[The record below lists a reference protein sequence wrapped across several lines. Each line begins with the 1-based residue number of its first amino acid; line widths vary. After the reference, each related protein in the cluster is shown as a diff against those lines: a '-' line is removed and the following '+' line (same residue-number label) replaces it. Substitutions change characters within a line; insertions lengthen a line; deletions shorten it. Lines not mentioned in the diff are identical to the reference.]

1 MKRQMKKLIS
11 MILAMA
17 MVVTSINFTPKNV
30 SAENDGSGW
39 TTISN
44 MSYQSSNTPMTLNY
58 KVAKGAESSAIE
70 AYGHH
75 YLHVYP
81 EGLTGADNAKIYL
94 NEGQTTTGETVF
106 PGMKDHDN
114 TRYNIGLGLTDV
126 NLKANTYYSLRFVY
140 GTHDVVYYFYT
151 GNKEDIKEETTTE
164 TTTTEPEPS
173 ITLQALTKA
182 YVYNYSEVDGGYK
195 VSFTDPNAVTVEDGA
210 TYTYTLTINGQ
221 TIENIASS
229 GSSVDLS
236 SLNLTEGTEY
246 TVTMNAVYKK
256 GDTIV
261 TSPASSETTFTY
273 RGKTTAY
280 DNGIPQIF
288 INSSRDT
295 KTKDINLYTDTTKT
309 KVNASLMIK
318 GADGST
324 TEVSNSGTV
333 NVRGNSTSL
342 ADKKAYNLKFDSS
355 INPFG
360 MGTAKKWSLLANIF
374 DKTMIR
380 NYMGLNFQRYLES
393 TQTPF
398 ENNVSKAFTSN
409 CKNVDLYV
417 DGKYL
422 GTYLLTESVEVGAD
436 RVNIDTSYYDKT
448 TDDVKADST
457 PTTVTIN
464 GTEYKLYDAL
474 LELANDS
481 RLDTDAYY
489 FKTSVLG
496 QQFGLNDPV
505 CSTDIA
511 GNKLNPSLT
520 GNSADAVK
528 PQFVNDIKSS

>member
-58 KVAKGAESSAIE
+58 KVAKGAENSAIE

-94 NEGQTTTGETVF
+94 NEGQTTTGEIVF
-106 PGMKDHDN
+106 AGMKDHDN

-221 TIENIASS
+221 TIENIA
-229 GSSVDLS
+229 
-236 SLNLTEGTEY
+236 
-246 TVTMNAVYKK
+246 
-256 GDTIV
+256 
-261 TSPASSETTFTY
+261 
-273 RGKTTAY
+273 
-280 DNGIPQIF
+280 
-288 INSSRDT
+288 
-295 KTKDINLYTDTTKT
+295 
-309 KVNASLMIK
+309 
-318 GADGST
+318 
-324 TEVSNSGTV
+324 
-333 NVRGNSTSL
+333 
-342 ADKKAYNLKFDSS
+342 
-355 INPFG
+355 
-360 MGTAKKWSLLANIF
+360 
-374 DKTMIR
+374 
-380 NYMGLNFQRYLES
+380 
-393 TQTPF
+393 
-398 ENNVSKAFTSN
+398 
-409 CKNVDLYV
+409 
-417 DGKYL
+417 
-422 GTYLLTESVEVGAD
+422 
-436 RVNIDTSYYDKT
+436 
-448 TDDVKADST
+448 
-457 PTTVTIN
+457 
-464 GTEYKLYDAL
+464 
-474 LELANDS
+474 
-481 RLDTDAYY
+481 
-489 FKTSVLG
+489 
-496 QQFGLNDPV
+496 
-505 CSTDIA
+505 
-511 GNKLNPSLT
+511 
-520 GNSADAVK
+520 
-528 PQFVNDIKSS
+528 